1 MKKKLF
7 LIPALLLLISTS
19 LSCTASPRTVNDMI
33 IAVDQTTFLENSE
46 KDVMDYYKEYKD
58 DIHVLSDYMME
69 NQMLFSSLP
78 VAITREYNELPD
90 IGAPENI
97 QGIARRLIIEGLF
110 KAASTSNGDVKDVHF
125 YVNAVSGVYEQGIRY
140 VSDPQI
146 IAEDKSGYIYIKEY
160 TDLGDGWYYYLY
172 YYNKVKDEDIYKKII
187 WDEMGEKVQNTVI
200 GADWHSAIV
209 TLVDWSD
216 VYYKADDAKRDF
228 VVCVTFYTD
237 QDGFL
242 GPIVRYLDPVTREIV
257 GGEMRF

>member
-1 MKKKLF
+1 MKKNLF
-7 LIPALLLLISTS
+7 LIAALLLFVSAS
-19 LSCTASPRTVNDMI
+19 LSCTASSGTVNDMI
-33 IAVDQTTFLENSE
+33 IEVDKTTFLENSE
-46 KDVMDYYKEYKD
+46 KEVMDYYEEFKV
-58 DIHVLSDYMME
+58 DIHALTDYIME
-69 NQMLFSSLP
+69 KQMLFSSLP
-78 VAITREYNELPD
+78 VAITREYNELPA

-97 QGIARRLIIEGLF
+97 QAIARRLIMEGLF
-110 KAASTSNGDVKDVHF
+110 KAASVSTGDGSDAHF

-140 VSDPQI
+140 VSDTQI

-172 YYNKVKDEDIYKKII
+172 YYKKVKDEDIYKKII
-187 WDEMGEKVQNTVI
+187 WDEMGEKVQDTVI

-216 VYYKADDAKRDF
+216 VYYKADDVKRDF

-242 GPIVRYLDPVTREIV
+242 GPIVRYLDPVSKEIV